1 VARRDWLGGTRA
13 ALNADAWE
21 AADRSAV
28 AYFRFINHYPVGA
41 YALITAVAVG
51 VFVLLWQAASLTV
64 AIVAVGLCL
73 AYGAAL
79 AFVAAARLRR
89 LRGKP

>member
-1 VARRDWLGGTRA
+1 VARREWLGGARA
-13 ALNADAWE
+13 VLNADARE
-21 AADRSAV
+21 AADRSSV
-28 AYFRFINHYPVGA
+28 AYFRFINQHRVGA

-51 VFVLLWQAASLTV
+51 VFVFLWQAVSLTV

-73 AYGAAL
+73 AYGTAL
-79 AFVAAARLRR
+79 AVVAAVRLRR